1 MIKYSDKLVLRANEL
16 YFNLV
21 EGDYE
26 HSTDEILILEPS
38 RWKIMIEKLI
48 AIIPIKKR
56 IVLDVGSGNGFVAT
70 ALCPYLNEKDEFI
83 CLDVSSKMLDR
94 CRLNLSSRGFSCRL
108 AYKQYNGT
116 RLPFENESVD
126 IITLNSVLHHIF
138 NHDIFLKEA
147 GRVLK
152 KTVI

>member
-83 CLDVSSKMLDR
+83 CLDVS
-94 CRLNLSSRGFSCRL
+94 
-108 AYKQYNGT
+108 
-116 RLPFENESVD
+116 
-126 IITLNSVLHHIF
+126 
-138 NHDIFLKEA
+138 
-147 GRVLK
+147 
-152 KTVI
+152 